1 MLEKYENKIRFCSGN
16 QPNAQPGYSMFGR
29 RDFVRGVVA
38 TTTAAVPLVPQGAM
52 APFPPTTHTTNPRE
66 LTLPLRFDRRGGSYV
81 LDWELNGRAFSGKH
95 LRPIDARAAPSPL
108 TTSPPLSFSLCVCV
122 FPTPS

>member
-1 MLEKYENKIRFCSGN
+1 MLNFQSQALEHLRRCWRNENKIRFCSGN

-52 APFPPTTHTTNPRE
+52 APLPPTTHTTNPRE

-95 LRPIDARAAPSPL
+95 LRPIDARAPP
-108 TTSPPLSFSLCVCV
+108 PPL
-122 FPTPS
+122 